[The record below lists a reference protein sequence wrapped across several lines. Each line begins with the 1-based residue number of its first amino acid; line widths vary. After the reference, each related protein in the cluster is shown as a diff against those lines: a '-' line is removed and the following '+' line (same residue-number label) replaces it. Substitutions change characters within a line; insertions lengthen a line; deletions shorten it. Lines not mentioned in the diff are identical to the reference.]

1 MQDMSYI
8 VRGVRIVMGTFVA
21 ETVVHPHPDEA
32 KRALCATFDEIERI
46 NDLMSIHREN
56 SEVNVLNRNGF
67 YRGISTDTKCVL
79 ERAHYLSELSDG
91 AFDVTIL
98 PILRLWERS
107 ACIGKVPTDAEI
119 RRALELVNY
128 QNIAVE
134 NSYIKFRKAGMGITM
149 AGVAKGYAVDKAI
162 EALKRGNIKHAL
174 VNAGGDIRVIG
185 GKTETVPWRIAIR
198 DPRNKTRIVTCIEL
212 REQAIATSGTYQRF
226 FSDIINPR
234 IGRPSQGLLSS
245 TIIAEKAIDADILS
259 TCVFILGAERGIEFL
274 GRLDGVKALLI
285 TRDGDILNYPE
296 RA

>member
-1 MQDMSYI
+1 MSYI
-8 VRGVRIVMGTFVA
+8 VRGVRTVMGTFVV

-32 KRALCATFDEIERI
+32 KRASCAAFDEIYRI

-79 ERAHYLSELSDG
+79 ERAHNLSELSDG

-119 RRALELVNY
+119 SRALELVNY
-128 QNIAVE
+128 KNIMVE
-134 NSYIKFRKAGMGITM
+134 NSCIQFRKAGMGITV

-162 EALKRGNIKHAL
+162 EALKRGNIRHAL

-185 GKTETVPWRIAIR
+185 GKTETIPWRIAIR
-198 DPRNKTRIVTCIEL
+198 DPRDKTRIVTDIEL
-212 REQAIATSGTYQRF
+212 REQAIATSGTYQRS

-259 TCVFILGAERGIEFL
+259 TCVFILGAERGIELL
-274 GRLDGVKALLI
+274 GRLDGVKAFLI

-296 RA
+296 LA